1 MRYEY
6 VTENICAWQI
16 NFDLEGNVVK
26 NVEFLGGCDGNVKAV
41 SKLVEGM
48 TVEKLVELLEGNT
61 CGENYTSCADQLV
74 QGVKAA
80 YAEQKAK
87 D

>member
-1 MRYEY
+1 MRFC
-6 VTENICAWQI
+6 VPIPC
-16 NFDLEGNVVK
+16 FFRNVSF
-26 NVEFLGGCDGNVKAV
+26 EGGCHGNLQGN

-87 D
+87 G